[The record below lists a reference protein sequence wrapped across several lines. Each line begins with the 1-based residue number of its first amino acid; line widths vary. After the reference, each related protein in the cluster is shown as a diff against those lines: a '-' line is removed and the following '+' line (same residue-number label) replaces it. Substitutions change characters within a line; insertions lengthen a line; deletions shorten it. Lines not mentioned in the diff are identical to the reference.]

1 MPRRGENF
9 ESVLLV
15 SEDFNEESARKAGG
29 LSLVPTNISIL
40 IRVTESF
47 VFSLEYC
54 TCSTP
59 IALTAVEIRRKGWL
73 KFGLME
79 IDWPTFHTAWLIKTE
94 TFVSVVCKLQS
105 GSNFGQLIKK
115 SFRWTGSEPQQ
126 GRTGSKGER
135 ITLEGLTLWN
145 CHYCFAKK
153 PSFLRIFLVSLWK
166 RFSKDNVRLCM
177 LFFRDNYGGNSHF
190 SEKTLL

>member
-1 MPRRGENF
+1 MKKVLEKLAVCHWYQKIF
-9 ESVLLV
+9 QFWSVWPKV
-15 SEDFNEESARKAGG
+15 
-29 LSLVPTNISIL
+29 LSFHLNTAPAA
-40 IRVTESF
+40 
-47 VFSLEYC
+47 
-54 TCSTP
+54 P
-59 IALTAVEIRRKGWL
+59 IALTTVEIRRKGWL
-73 KFGLME
+73 KFGLTE

-135 ITLEGLTLWN
+135 ITLEVLNLWN